1 MDKYAL
7 GWCSE
12 WDLNPHACAIDGPE
26 LLVRLTAQHKSGIYQ
41 ALRSTGERL
50 NCKLSGKLLTE
61 LSPDSSAL
69 PVVGDWCI
77 VGPTFR
83 DERNEP
89 ASKINAI
96 LPRLT
101 KIARLAAGRKMAEQV
116 LAANIDIVFIV
127 TSTNTDFSINRLR
140 RFVLLAEYGAV
151 RPVIVLSKSDLI
163 DDQERTNL
171 EQVLQTDLPQ
181 TRFIFSSALTV
192 AGIEAIKEMLGP
204 GKTAVF
210 VGSSGVGKSTLVNR
224 LLENEVQKTA
234 DVRSHDQKGRHTTS
248 ASCLFFVPGGG
259 MIVDT
264 AGIRE
269 VGVIGTDED
278 LAGIMPAV
286 ATLVAACRFANCTHS
301 SEPTC
306 AVIAAVEL
314 GHLEQSEFQDY
325 TKLEREMDYS
335 RKKLDQRLA
344 SEQRKA
350 SKKITEHNRRGK
362 NQ

>member
-1 MDKYAL
+1 VDKYAL
-7 GWCSE
+7 GWSSE
-12 WDLNPHACAIDGPE
+12 WDLNPHACAIGPE
-26 LLVRLTAQHKSGIYQ
+26 FLVRITAQHKSIYH
-41 ALRSTGERL
+41 ALRSTGERV
-50 NCKLSGKLLTE
+50 NCKLSGKLSTALAA
-61 LSPDSSAL
+61 DSSAL
-69 PVVGDWCI
+69 PVVGDWAV

-83 DERNEP
+83 DESNEP
-89 ASKINAI
+89 AAKINAI

-101 KIARLAAGRKMAEQV
+101 KISRLAAGRETAEQV

-140 RFVLLAEYGAV
+140 RYVLLAEYGGV
-151 RPVIVLSKSDLI
+151 RPVIVLSKCDLV
-163 DDQERTNL
+163 DEQERANI
-171 EQVLQTDLPQ
+171 EQMLQAEFPQ
-181 TRFIFSSALTV
+181 TQFIFSSTLTMD
-192 AGIEAIKEMLGP
+192 GIDSIKELLSP

-234 DVRSHDQKGRHTTS
+234 DVRSHDQRGRHTTS
-248 ASCLFFVPGGG
+248 ASCLFFIPDGG

-269 VGVIGTDED
+269 VGVIGSDDD

-301 SEPTC
+301 SEPGC
-306 AVIAAVEL
+306 AVNAALEL
-314 GHLEQSEFQDY
+314 GELDQSELDSY

-335 RKKLDQRLA
+335 RKKLDQRQA
-344 SEQRKA
+344 SEQRKV
-350 SKKITEHNRRGK
+350 SKKFTEQNRRGK
-362 NQ
+362 DQ